1 MRWGW
6 TLLSA
11 LALAATGVGGA
22 GATDAALR
30 AKAPEAAAI
39 EATVARR
46 GEVPIIVELRR
57 PAAVAA
63 VAADAPSALAATRAA
78 VDGFLA
84 RHVGSAAAAAVR
96 TDLRRPVKRM
106 TYVPMVALTATAA
119 DLARIAADPAVA
131 RVYPDVAVPPTLAES
146 VPLIGI
152 PAVSATGQT
161 GQNAVVAVL
170 DTGSDLD
177 HPFIQPKI
185 VGEACFSS
193 TTSQSQSLCPNGSNS
208 QTGTGASAACDPAV
222 GGSGCNHGTHV
233 AGIAVGAA
241 GVPGAPPQ
249 GVAAGTGLL
258 SIQVFS
264 YFPGQGVL
272 SWSSDQIAALEYV
285 YAHRDDFSGRKVA
298 AINMSLGGG
307 AYSGSCPESPLTSI
321 VGTLRSAGILTVIAA
336 GNNGYDTQMS
346 SPACTPG
353 ALSVGSSTK
362 SDERSS
368 FSNVSSITTVFAPG
382 SSINSSVIDGYSIYN
397 GTSMATP
404 HVAGA
409 VAVLRSAFPDATADQ
424 IVAALVS
431 TGKAVSTPVGA
442 KPRVD
447 VAAAFVALGAGGGGG
462 GGSGP
467 TGNLSVSPTTAVTI
481 ARTGTT
487 SDVTSFGITVAAVA
501 GKQKWKLTGTPS
513 WLRASP
519 TSGTATTAGTTVKF
533 KVSLPSSQTASLTGT
548 LVFTEVGGSGNP
560 VEVPVTLDLVAQTLT
575 VTPASDV
582 EITNTNGV
590 TVTPASF
597 DVVLSTNVGAT
608 PYRITGLPSWLRA
621 KARSSTATQGGVTI
635 TLTPVASKGMSD
647 QSATITFAQTSF
659 SMATA
664 TLNVINHYVEQ
675 TLTPTP
681 QADTVVTW
689 SDAETFSPTVIPI
702 TLVTSGGEATW
713 TMTGT
718 TSWLIA
724 DQKTGVTDENGTT
737 INLTVAPPSSLR
749 RNMTTTLKFSIKGVR
764 KSVSVPIVLTRR
776 P

>member
-1 MRWGW
+1 M
-6 TLLSA
+6 LSA
-11 LALAATGVGGA
+11 LALTAAGVGGA
-22 GATDAALR
+22 GAADAALR

-63 VAADAPSALAATRAA
+63 VAADAPAAIAATRAA

-84 RHVGSAAAAAVR
+84 RHVGSAAAAAAR

-131 RVYPDVAVPPTLAES
+131 RVHPDVAVPPTLAES

-152 PAVSATGQT
+152 PTVSATGQT

-185 VGEACFSS
+185 VGEACFS
-193 TTSQSQSLCPNGSNS
+193 TTSAQSQSLCPNGSNS
-208 QTGTGASAACDPAV
+208 QSGTGASAACDPAV

-249 GVAAGTGLL
+249 GVAAGAGLL

-307 AYSGSCPESPLTSI
+307 AYSASCPESPLTSI

-362 SDERSS
+362 TDERSS

-424 IVAALVS
+424 IVDALVS

-442 KPRVD
+442 KPRID

-462 GGSGP
+462 SGP
-467 TGNLSVSPTTAVTI
+467 TSNISVSPTDAVTI

-487 SDVTSFGITVAAVA
+487 SDITSFGITVAAVS
-501 GKQKWKLTGTPS
+501 GKPKWKLTGTPS
-513 WLRASP
+513 WLKASP

-533 KVSLPSSQTASLTGT
+533 KVSLPRTQTETLTGT
-548 LVFTEVGGSGNP
+548 LTFTEVGGSGDP
-560 VEVPVTLDLVAQTLT
+560 IEVPVTLDLVAQTLS

-597 DVVLSTNVGAT
+597 DVVLATNVGAT
-608 PYRITGLPSWLRA
+608 PYKITGLPSWLRA
-621 KARSSTATQGGVTI
+621 KAKSTTATQDGVTI

-681 QADTVVTW
+681 QADTTVTW
-689 SDAETFSPTVIPI
+689 SDSETFSPSVIPI

-749 RNMTTTLKFSIKGVR
+749 RNLTTTLKFQIKGVR
-764 KSVSVPIVLTRR
+764 KSVSVPIVLTKR